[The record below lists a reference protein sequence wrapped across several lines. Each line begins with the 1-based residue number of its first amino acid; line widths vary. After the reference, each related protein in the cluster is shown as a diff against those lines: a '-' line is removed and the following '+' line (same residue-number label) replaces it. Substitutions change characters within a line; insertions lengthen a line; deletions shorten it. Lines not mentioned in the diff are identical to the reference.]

1 MHGSSERAA
10 DVSCGCR
17 RGLTIEVMDETK
29 NMRKI
34 GAASISPHMIMQLG
48 STHQEHKLVLYSA
61 DGSKITDQSDLQ
73 TTVEEDDGLM
83 LLSQV
88 RSVHPVNLDSHR
100 VPTEFCQR
108 SRCLA
113 AGLKERR
120 ASGLM
125 RKVVPGARVG
135 GRAARR

>member
-17 RGLTIEVMDETK
+17 RGHTIEVMVETK
-29 NMRKI
+29 NMRNI

-88 RSVHPVNLDSHR
+88 RSVCELHPIGGGEVLEVVGILDDGDLVDVDTCPIEVHNYA
-100 VPTEFCQR
+100 V
-108 SRCLA
+108 L
-113 AGLKERR
+113 
-120 ASGLM
+120 
-125 RKVVPGARVG
+125 
-135 GRAARR
+135 